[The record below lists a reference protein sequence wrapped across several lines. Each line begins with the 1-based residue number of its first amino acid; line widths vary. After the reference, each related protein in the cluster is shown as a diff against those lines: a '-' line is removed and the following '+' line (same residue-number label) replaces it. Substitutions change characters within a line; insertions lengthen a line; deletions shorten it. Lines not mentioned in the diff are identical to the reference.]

1 MSAFMKSLQNTPVRS
16 YGIQR
21 AGNVRAM
28 LYFVF
33 LPADAFKALGVDS
46 GTEALPADGSVIDS
60 AIGRWYAISTEAY
73 RFRKLA

>member
-1 MSAFMKSLQNTPVRS
+1 MSAFMEGLQDTPVRS

-33 LPADAFKALGVDS
+33 LPADAFKALGIDS
-46 GTEALPADGSVIDS
+46 GTQALPADGSVIDS
-60 AIGRWYAISTEAY
+60 AISRRHIVSTEAY
-73 RFRKLA
+73 CFRKLA